1 MVESL
6 SVIFGSY
13 EELKTMSRVGNK
25 PVQVPENIN
34 ISYKDRMVTVKGPK
48 GVLTRTIHSDV
59 DLEIDSHVV
68 VVKTVSN
75 TRQGKAF
82 QGLTRS
88 LVANMVT
95 GVGLGFERVLEI
107 NGIGYR
113 ASLDG
118 NAMVLNLG
126 YSHPINFD
134 LPDGI
139 SAEIEKNNIVKLFG
153 IDKELLGQVAASIRR
168 LRPPEPYKGKGIKY
182 AEEHIRKKAGKT
194 GTK

>member
-1 MVESL
+1 
-6 SVIFGSY
+6 
-13 EELKTMSRVGNK
+13 MSRVGKK
-25 PVQVPENIN
+25 PIPISDKTK
-34 ISYKDRMVTVKGPK
+34 ISYKDKVITVNGEKGTL
-48 GVLTRTIHSDV
+48 VRSIHPAV
-59 DLEIDSHVV
+59 DLKMEDGFISINIID
-68 VVKTVSN
+68 N
-75 TRQGKAF
+75 DDRKADSL

-95 GVGLGFERVLEI
+95 GVTSGFERVLQI

-113 ASLDG
+113 AALKG
-118 NAMVLNLG
+118 NTIVFNLG

-139 SAEIEKNNIVKLFG
+139 SAVIEKNNIIKLSG
-153 IDKELLGQVAASIRR
+153 IDKEKLGMVSASIRR

-182 AEEHIRKKAGKT
+182 AEERIQRKAGKT